1 MRQERNSVGGL
12 ALDASVA
19 VSRDSG
25 YTIPEETE
33 NLATFGQVCLALS
46 EGKQLFKRKKKGR
59 EGRNIKKL

>member
-1 MRQERNSVGGL
+1 MGGL
-12 ALDASVA
+12 ALDASAA

-46 EGKQLFKRKKKGR
+46 EGKRLFKRKKKGGK
-59 EGRNIKKL
+59 EGISKNFEKIR